1 MTVHRVRDH
10 RSKPQSPN
18 TVMVAD
24 GEHRRDIPDQSD
36 SSNEGVRGVT
46 SIEGGGELIRVLGM
60 LPQRIVDLEELARVE
75 GLDGEVRAR

>member
-1 MTVHRVRDH
+1 MIHRVRDH

-18 TVMVAD
+18 IVAVVD

-36 SSNEGVRGVT
+36 SSDEGVLGVRG
-46 SIEGGGELIRVLGM
+46 IEGGGELIRVLGM
-60 LPQRIVDLEELARVE
+60 LPQRMADLEELARVE